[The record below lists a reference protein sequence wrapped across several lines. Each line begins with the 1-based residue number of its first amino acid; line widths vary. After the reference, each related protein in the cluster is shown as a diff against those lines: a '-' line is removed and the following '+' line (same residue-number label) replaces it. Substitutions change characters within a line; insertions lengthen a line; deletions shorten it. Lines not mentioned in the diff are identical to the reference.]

1 MRVASGLRRDCAAPE
16 SRAEKPRHASVGTN
30 AAGLSPKERVH
41 PPYSLAT
48 FFKFRV
54 ASADIPG
61 KSNAPQAAKMFAPFK
76 HQANAYSNVHVETGV
91 QGADAHQLVSML
103 LDGALTAIASAVSAL
118 ERGDIPAKCKAVSKA
133 AIIIDEGLRA

>member
-1 MRVASGLRRDCAAPE
+1 
-16 SRAEKPRHASVGTN
+16 
-30 AAGLSPKERVH
+30 
-41 PPYSLAT
+41 
-48 FFKFRV
+48 
-54 ASADIPG
+54 
-61 KSNAPQAAKMFAPFK
+61 MFAPFK

-133 AIIIDEGLRA
+133 AIIIDEGLRAQLDMQAGGQVAATLQDLYSCVLLRLTKANLKNDAAMLRECSQLLTPMRDAWISIKPQKIAA